1 MKRNTLPEPDLSP
14 FQFALLR
21 TFDPGNIGSSLRAI
35 VTMGFSKLWVIN
47 PLHYDEE
54 IVKKFAAGTKDRYDC
69 IECCDS
75 LQQVVSQ
82 ADLVLAFSARGR
94 LDHPHVSLQ
103 TACNELLR
111 SPFERVVL
119 LFGNETNGLSNDELH
134 YAQRTVY
141 IPAAPDKS
149 SLNLAHAV
157 MIAAY
162 EIRKTFQAVPPS
174 LHQGVSVTHK
184 ETLFELFYSLM
195 SSLFY
200 QKEMTAEKTRLRLFN
215 AFKKWPLNQSEFTI
229 VKSVLHKALTSCVKD
244 TQQKELHEG
253 EE

>member
-1 MKRNTLPEPDLSP
+1 MRRNTIPEPDLSP

-35 VTMGFSKLWVIN
+35 VTMGFSKLWVVN

-54 IVKKFAAGTKDRYDC
+54 TVKKLAAGTKDRYNC
-69 IECCDS
+69 IERCDS
-75 LQQVVSQ
+75 LDTVVAH
-82 ADLVLAFSARGR
+82 ADCVLAFSARGR
-94 LDHPHVSLQ
+94 LDHPHISLQ
-103 TACNELLR
+103 TACNELLHT
-111 SPFERVVL
+111 PFERVVL
-119 LFGNETNGLSNDELH
+119 LFGNETNGLTNEELH

-162 EIRKTFQAVPPS
+162 ELRKTFQAVPPS

-195 SSLFY
+195 TSLFY

-215 AFKKWPLNQSEFTI
+215 VFKKWPLNQSEFTV
-229 VKSVLHKALTSCVKD
+229 VKSVLQKAVAACAKD
-244 TQQKELHEG
+244 MQQEKAPEN